1 VAELENTSFFSFLV
15 NVTTKKYILYADEN
29 GNREKMATVGRKE
42 RAKSLTNG
50 TFLFFA
56 CLF

>member
-1 VAELENTSFFSFLV
+1 VAELENTSFLV

-29 GNREKMATVGRKE
+29 GNREKMATVGREE

-50 TFLFFA
+50 TFLFCA